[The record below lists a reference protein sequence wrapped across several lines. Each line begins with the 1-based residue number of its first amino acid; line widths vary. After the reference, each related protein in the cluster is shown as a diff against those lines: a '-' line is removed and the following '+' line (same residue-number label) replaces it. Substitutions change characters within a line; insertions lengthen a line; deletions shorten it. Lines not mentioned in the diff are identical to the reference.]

1 MEPTSSDHRR
11 SRAAICASFS
21 PRTTSSATIRPSS
34 RRPSSL
40 IEAGLIDS
48 TGVLELVGYLEEQ
61 FGIRI
66 TNEELL
72 PENLDSI
79 ENIVGFVERKRQS
92 GQAA

>member
-1 MEPTSSDHRR
+1 MEPNHANSEAVERDVRE
-11 SRAAICASFS
+11 FL
-21 PRTTSSATIRPSS
+21 ATNYFLGDDPAQLAGS
-34 RRPSSL
+34 SSL

>member
-1 MEPTSSDHRR
+1 MEPNQANSQPVERDL
-11 SRAAICASFS
+11 RAFLAANYFLGDDPSQLAAS
-21 PRTTSSATIRPSS
+21 
-34 RRPSSL
+34 SSL

-79 ENIVGFVERKRQS
+79 ENIVGFVERKRES

>member
-1 MEPTSSDHRR
+1 MERELR
-11 SRAAICASFS
+11 EFLAANYFLGDD
-21 PRTTSSATIRPSS
+21 PSQLAGD
-34 RRPSSL
+34 SSL

-48 TGVLELVGYLEEQ
+48 TGVLELVGFLEEK
-61 FGIRI
+61 FDVRI

-79 ENIVGFVERKRQS
+79 DNIVAFVGRKQET

>member
-1 MEPTSSDHRR
+1 MAGDQPTSEAVEGDLREFL
-11 SRAAICASFS
+11 AANYFLGDD
-21 PRTTSSATIRPSS
+21 PSQLAGS
-34 RRPSSL
+34 SSL

-48 TGVLELVGYLEEQ
+48 TGVLELVGYLEEK

-79 ENIVGFVERKRQS
+79 DNIVAFVERKLQA
-92 GQAA
+92 GQAV